1 MILDADR
8 SGAATADQQGDRP
21 ESDGTPALR
30 AIVERMP
37 DGMIVVSR
45 RGTIRFVNPAAEAI
59 FGRSAAELT
68 GTEFGFPAV
77 PGETTE
83 VDVLRRDGAPL
94 TAELRIV
101 RIEWEG
107 DAASLVSLRDVTH
120 RKEAEARG
128 RQLVEEQTARREAEA
143 ASQAKSEFLAVM
155 SHELRTPLNAVIG
168 YSDLLDLGL
177 TGPLT
182 DAQRQQINRI
192 RASGQHLL
200 GLVTEILD
208 LSKIDTGHMAVQH
221 SAAAADDVIEA
232 AVILVQPELDARGLS
247 FQLPSARDAWPLY
260 IGDEDRVR
268 QVLINLLGN
277 AVKFTPPGGRVSLEV
292 ERHTGPGPAAMRE
305 RTGDW
310 VRFHISDTGIG
321 IAPAL
326 HQAVFAPFVQAVSGP
341 TRPRDGSGLGLAI
354 SRRLARLMGGDV
366 TVDSTLGKGSTFTLW
381 LPAAAPDARIGTAE
395 RPALTGREPTVR
407 GLADV
412 GDALLGQIPHAVDAY
427 VGRLREESGLPGAD
441 SMPFAALADHAS
453 CLLADIG
460 SALIALEQSSGQP
473 SAVVADSTDIQRF
486 IAERHGA
493 QRARLGWSAS
503 ALACDYALLT
513 EEVITSLRCAFPDAP
528 MHALDEAL
536 AVVTRM
542 LEQAEI
548 VSSRALERST
558 LANGGGGA
566 GTTGGDAA
574 GE

>member
-1 MILDADR
+1 MIREVDR
-8 SGAATADQQGDRP
+8 SGAATADQHADRP
-21 ESDGTPALR
+21 EGDATRALR

-45 RGTIRFVNPAAEAI
+45 RGMIRFVNPAAEAI
-59 FGRSAAELT
+59 FGRPAVDLT
-68 GTEFGFPAV
+68 GTEFGFPAI

-83 VDVLRRDGAPL
+83 VDVVRRDGTPL
-94 TAELRIV
+94 TAELRVV

-120 RKEAEARG
+120 RKEAEGRE
-128 RQLVEEQTARREAEA
+128 RQLAEEQTARREAEA

-192 RASGQHLL
+192 RASGHHLL

-221 SAAAADDVIEA
+221 SAAAADDVVEA
-232 AVILVQPELDARGLS
+232 AVMLVQPDVDARGLS
-247 FQLPSARDAWPLY
+247 LQSPSADTVWPLY

-268 QVLINLLGN
+268 QILINLLGN
-277 AVKFTPPGGRVSLEV
+277 AVKFTQPGGQISLAV

-305 RTGDW
+305 RNGDW
-310 VRFHISDTGIG
+310 VRFHIADTGIG
-321 IAPAL
+321 IAPTL
-326 HQAVFAPFVQAVSGP
+326 QQAVFAPFVQAVSGP

-366 TVDSTLGKGSTFTLW
+366 TVESRLGEGSTFTLW
-381 LPAAAPDARIGTAE
+381 LPAAAPDARVGTDD
-395 RPALTGREPTVR
+395 RPALTGREPFVR

-412 GDALLGQIPHAVDAY
+412 GDALLAQTPRAIEAY
-427 VGRLREESGLPGAD
+427 VARLREESGLPGAE
-441 SMPFAALADHAS
+441 SMPFAQLADHAA

-460 SALIALEQSSGQP
+460 SGLIALEQSSGQP

-493 QRARLGWSAS
+493 QRARLGWTSS

-513 EEVITSLRCAFPDAP
+513 EEVTTSLRCAFPGEP
-528 MHALDEAL
+528 VHALDEAL
-536 AVVTRM
+536 AVITRM
-542 LEQAEI
+542 LEQAEE
-548 VSSRALERST
+548 VSIRALERAA
-558 LANGGGGA
+558 LANGVPG
-566 GTTGGDAA
+566 AA
-574 GE
+574 GEEPGNAPG